1 MATSNIKTTVK
12 AKLQDVWDVVTS
24 LENYQ
29 WRSDI
34 KEIVVISEKKFIE
47 TTKDGYT
54 TAFTVTR
61 TEPYACWEF
70 DMENENIQGHWKGLF
85 YAKGDETEIDFTE
98 IVTAKKLIM
107 KPFVKGYLKKQ
118 QERYVLDLKKAVE
131 R

>member
-1 MATSNIKTTVK
+1 MAISNTKTTVK

-54 TAFTVTR
+54 TVFTVTR

-98 IVTAKKLIM
+98 IVTAKNLIM